1 MKEENK
7 ENDFIWNKENDFFSK
22 LKMIVNLF
30 CYKIKVTDFCIKIL
44 IQLSYVRKIT
54 SFLIPIFCSP
64 VPLLFLFHFRD
75 SRCLILLN
83 GV

>member
-1 MKEENK
+1 MKEE
-7 ENDFIWNKENDFFSK
+7 NKENDFFSK

-30 CYKIKVTDFCIKIL
+30 CYENKVTDFCLKKY
-44 IQLSYVRKIT
+44 SSNVRKIT

-75 SRCLILLN
+75 PRCLILPN
-83 GV
+83 GVLFT